1 MTSDAATSD
10 PGTMG
15 DAMATDSRTAPLRA
29 DAERNRRRLIDAAA
43 EIFNE
48 RGIDASI
55 AEIRE
60 RAGVGQ
66 GTVFRHFP
74 TKEHLIAAVMRERME
89 ALIELARE
97 RVDDPDPG
105 QALREFMANAAAGK
119 SVDQQLYRAICEAD
133 ALPAD
138 EERALRRALVAA
150 IDGLLRRAQADG
162 SVRDDVAAEDILLLE
177 GAASHAGSM
186 LIDVAPE
193 LWRRYL
199 DLIFDGMRPAGAHPL
214 SHPAPTAE
222 QFDQLKVGRAP
233 GGNPGCG

>member
-74 TKEHLIAAVMRERME
+74 TKEHLIAAVMR
-89 ALIELARE
+89 A
-97 RVDDPDPG
+97 PD
-105 QALREFMANAAAGK
+105 
-119 SVDQQLYRAICEAD
+119 
-133 ALPAD
+133 
-138 EERALRRALVAA
+138 AA